1 MEPDWDCPR
10 CAVQPG
16 ISEPQTS
23 LIVLH
28 PLSGAET
35 EGLIGNR
42 LGGARLPSDA
52 LARLTDVVEEDP
64 FPAEET
70 LRMLVDDG
78 RLVRE
83 AAPTTGQRC

>member
-23 LIVLH
+23 LIVLD

-42 LGGARLPSDA
+42 LGGAPLPS
-52 LARLTDVVEEDP
+52 
-64 FPAEET
+64 
-70 LRMLVDDG
+70 
-78 RLVRE
+78 E
-83 AAPTTGQRC
+83 A

>member
-1 MEPDWDCPR
+1 M
-10 CAVQPG
+10 
-16 ISEPQTS
+16 
-23 LIVLH
+23 IVLH